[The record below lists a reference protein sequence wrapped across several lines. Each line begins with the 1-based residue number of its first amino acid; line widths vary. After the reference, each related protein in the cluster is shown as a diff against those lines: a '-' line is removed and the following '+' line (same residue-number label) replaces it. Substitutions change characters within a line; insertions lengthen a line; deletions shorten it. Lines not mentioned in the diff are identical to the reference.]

1 MAEKA
6 KERLRERAIAALL
19 SSKSVEAA
27 AKKVGVSTKTLSRWL
42 RDEEFRAEYQ
52 AVKKDLLR
60 AGIGNLA
67 RKVFDAAEVLG
78 DVAKHKGR
86 PYQAARAHAATAII
100 RLSLDADVI
109 DDLETRLRK
118 LEGQNPNAL

>member
-1 MAEKA
+1 MAKA
-6 KERLRERAIAALL
+6 KERFREQAISALL
-19 SSKSVEAA
+19 ASRSVEVA
-27 AKKVGVSTKTLSRWL
+27 AKKVGVSAKTLSRWL
-42 RDEEFRAEYQ
+42 KDEEFRAEYQ

-60 AGIGNLA
+60 AGIANLA

-78 DVAKHKGR
+78 QVAKSKGK

-109 DDLETRLRK
+109 DDIEARIRK
-118 LEGQNPNAL
+118 LEGQKSDAL

>member
-1 MAEKA
+1 MAKA
-6 KERLRERAIAALL
+6 KERFRELAISALL
-19 SSKSVEAA
+19 SSRSVETAA
-27 AKKVGVSTKTLSRWL
+27 RKVGVSAKTLSRWL
-42 RDEEFRAEYQ
+42 KDEEFRAEYQ
-52 AVKKDLLR
+52 SVKKDLLR

-78 DVAKHKGR
+78 EVAKKKGR

-100 RLSLDADVI
+100 RLSLDADVT

-118 LEGQNPNAL
+118 LEAQNPNAL